1 MVEEEVEQ
9 EILGEW
15 NSIAED
21 QEAIAALTRR
31 TRNLLR
37 GFKGNLVFL
46 SQQPITAIH
55 STISL
60 SCFLCSKHVFYE
72 ISPCN
77 INKWAYNVNIYF

>member
-46 SQQPITAIH
+46 S
-55 STISL
+55 
-60 SCFLCSKHVFYE
+60 
-72 ISPCN
+72 
-77 INKWAYNVNIYF
+77 

>member
-31 TRNLLR
+31 TKNLLR
-37 GFKGNLVFL
+37 GFKGNLVSYVL
-46 SQQPITAIH
+46 I
-55 STISL
+55 STTDNCYS
-60 SCFLCSKHVFYE
+60 FN
-72 ISPCN
+72 N
-77 INKWAYNVNIYF
+77 IVVMSFMLKTRFFT